1 VGGDVALDFANT
13 DIVSDGDRSTDV
25 LRSVEEFLAWCR
37 YAGVAAASSVHA
49 GTSADEEQSLL
60 RTATHVRAAIRI
72 AMVTVARHL
81 DIDPSV
87 LHTLRSA
94 YADAIGQATPGLD
107 GDHLSWAWEPGSP
120 RAALSEL
127 VASAV
132 DLLRDHPAGRL
143 KECPSCGFVFLDA
156 TRNGS
161 RRWCSMEDCGT
172 EEKMRRYVAKRA
184 EARARPTSTPRGPGL
199 LNARPEHRT
208 PER

>member
-1 VGGDVALDFANT
+1 MGGDVALDFANT

-25 LRSVEEFLAWCR
+25 LRSVEEFLAWCS

-49 GTSADEEQSLL
+49 GTSATEEQSLL
-60 RTATHVRAAIRI
+60 RLATDVRTAIRI
-72 AMVTVARHL
+72 AIVAVARQHVV
-81 DIDPSV
+81 DQTA

-107 GDHLSWAWEPGSP
+107 GDHLSWAWESGSP
-120 RAALSEL
+120 RDALSEL

-143 KECPSCGFVFLDA
+143 KECPSCGFLFLDA

-184 EARARPTSTPRGPGL
+184 ETRARPTSAP
-199 LNARPEHRT
+199 H
-208 PER
+208 